1 MNLNLTSNS
10 TTGYKSG
17 RAWRPDQAQV
27 GARMSAVETV
37 RGTVDTPPTTRTAAL
52 MDFGGVITS
61 SVLQAF
67 EQFGESLGA
76 PPGLIQELLGHDT
89 AARKLLVEHECGRID
104 ADAFDRGFAERLCA
118 HGVVVE
124 PERLSARMQAG
135 LRRDDDTVRLIE
147 DLRTAGVPI
156 ALVSNAFGRDCYA
169 GFDLD
174 ALADV
179 VVISS
184 EVGVRKPSRRIYAIA
199 CERLGIDPHQAV
211 MVDDLRQNL
220 DGAARLGIAGVLHPD
235 AAGTRKQLSERFGI
249 GERTR

>member
-1 MNLNLTSNS
+1 MS
-10 TTGYKSG
+10 T
-17 RAWRPDQAQV
+17 
-27 GARMSAVETV
+27 VETV
-37 RGTVDTPPTTRTAAL
+37 RGPVDTAPMTRTAVL
-52 MDFGGVITS
+52 IDFGGVITT

-67 EQFGESLGA
+67 EQFAELLGA
-76 PPGLIQELLGHDT
+76 PRGLILELLSHDT
-89 AARKLLVEHECGRID
+89 AARELLVEHECGRID
-104 ADAFDRGFAERLCA
+104 AEAFDRGFADRLQA
-118 HGVVVE
+118 HGVVAQ

-147 DLRTAGVPI
+147 ELRAGGVPI

-199 CERLGIDPHQAV
+199 CQRLGVDPLQAV

-220 DGAARLGIAGVLHPD
+220 DGAARLGIAGVLHAN
-235 AAGTRKQLSERFGI
+235 AADTRTQLGERFGI
-249 GERTR
+249 GHRTR